1 MINKIHTKY
10 KIYAHEAKSSRLTN
24 IPFDCN
30 YCRFSWAGWEDIADC
45 SVRALR
51 VCHHELRPAAA
62 AAHHLAVPEEHIV
75 GEEGGFGSRSEAEHR
90 YVTLPL

>member
-1 MINKIHTKY
+1 MPTKR
-10 KIYAHEAKSSRLTN
+10 KVVGWRIFPSIVITVAS
-24 IPFDCN
+24 
-30 YCRFSWAGWEDIADC
+30 AGQAETWEDIANC

-75 GEEGGFGSRSEAEHR
+75 GEVGGFGSRSEAEHR